1 MWIVPFLFLDYE
13 IKAISFRSELK
24 MQIPPE
30 INYITQADSS
40 LLLQMTGSWI
50 LDGDIPDSGPEG

>member
-1 MWIVPFLFLDYE
+1 
-13 IKAISFRSELK
+13 